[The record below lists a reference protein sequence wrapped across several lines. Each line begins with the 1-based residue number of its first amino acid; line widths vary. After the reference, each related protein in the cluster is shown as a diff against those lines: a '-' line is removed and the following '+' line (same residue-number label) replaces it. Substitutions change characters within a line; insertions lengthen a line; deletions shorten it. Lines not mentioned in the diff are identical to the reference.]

1 MKTLSCLIVDDEPL
15 ARKGIEQYVQQIDF
29 LVLKGVCKNAMQ
41 ANTILQQQDIDLM
54 FLDIEM
60 PVLSGLD
67 FLKSTKNAPSVI
79 FTTAYPKYALEGYQF
94 DVIDYLLKP
103 ISFDR
108 FLQACNKALRFVHT
122 TSITP
127 EVAPY
132 IFVKTDKQL
141 RKLVIADILYIEGMQ
156 NYILLHT
163 AKEKI
168 MALVP
173 MKNIFELLSK
183 EEFISIHKSYI
194 VAKNKVEAI
203 VGNQVLINEQ
213 HLPISTR
220 MRKEVLE
227 KLTGNRLLKK

>member
-1 MKTLSCLIVDDEPL
+1 MKTLSCLIIDDEPL
-15 ARKGIEQYVQQIDF
+15 ARAGIEQYVQQIDF
-29 LVLKGVCKNAMQ
+29 LALKGVCKNAMQ
-41 ANTILQQQDIDLM
+41 ANTLLQQQDIDLL

-60 PVLSGLD
+60 PVLSGID

-108 FLQACNKALRFVHT
+108 FLQACNKALRLVNIST
-122 TSITP
+122 GNTSA
-127 EVAPY
+127 EAPY

-168 MALVP
+168 TAIQRL
-173 MKNIFELLSK
+173 KI
-183 EEFISIHKSYI
+183 
-194 VAKNKVEAI
+194 KNKKI
-203 VGNQVLINEQ
+203 Q
-213 HLPISTR
+213 
-220 MRKEVLE
+220 
-227 KLTGNRLLKK
+227 KL